1 MILVHDYSSTN
12 QLIQSRLKL
21 LKKKKNHIDGFAEK
35 VQQIS
40 TLRY

>member
-21 LKKKKNHIDGFAEK
+21 LKKKNHIDGFAEK